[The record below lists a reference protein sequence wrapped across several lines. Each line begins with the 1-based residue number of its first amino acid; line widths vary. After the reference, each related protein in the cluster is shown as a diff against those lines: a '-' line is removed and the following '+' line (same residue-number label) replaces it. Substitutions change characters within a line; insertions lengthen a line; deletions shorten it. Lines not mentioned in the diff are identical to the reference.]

1 VLVGD
6 GRLGGISSTI
16 SSWEALHRRGY
27 DVPFIVIAEDEKRA
41 LGNSGVIRG
50 AVVGRGVVDIV
61 ELPPLPPLP
70 HRHSTSSSSSSTTTT
85 TTTTTNHNHNHINN
99 IIDIMLQEWLEESS
113 SQFDSLL
120 IHMKEW
126 HTERL
131 ATLSSSPSRAE
142 KVLWWPFTQ
151 HASINSNNKTMI
163 IDGRAGESFLTISTN
178 TNVEK
183 DSSSN
188 VGNMSSSLS
197 TKDMKMVPLYDG
209 CASWWTQGVG
219 SRQQQDIADAIS
231 HAAARYGHVMFPENT
246 HQPALNVAEKL
257 LSTVGDGWADR
268 VFYSDNG
275 STAIEVA
282 IKMAFRK
289 YMMDHNILDSRE
301 AEGGGEG
308 GRGGGTSSPP
318 PSLGVIGIQEAYHGD
333 TLGAMDAVA
342 PSVFNGRRQTPWYTG
357 RGLFLPAKL
366 FDGSDSNRSSTNT
379 DMEKNALASYFN
391 GKIDEYESI
400 TPNHRLGAL
409 ILEPVMQGAGGMRVI
424 DPMWQSS
431 LVKVCKQRK
440 IPVIY
445 DEVFTGLFRLGW
457 KSAGPAVLDM
467 TPDIACYAKLLTGGM
482 VPLAVTLASADVF
495 NCFLGSTKIQALLHG
510 HSYTAHAIGCAAA
523 EYSLDIF
530 FSKIKGGERLGVLWD
545 VDQAQHIAE
554 KLGGVERVTALGT
567 VLVFDFGDAGSDRA
581 RAFALLLKQYG
592 GIYTR
597 PLGGVTYLMVTP
609 LTTKDEC
616 RQLLSRVEG
625 ALIKGGYGSGNGEKD
640 TKMCIIH
647 DGQFM

>member
-1 VLVGD
+1 MGD
-6 GRLGGISSTI
+6 GRLGGISSTL

-27 DVPFIVIAEDEKRA
+27 DVPFIVIADDEKRA
-41 LGNSGVIRG
+41 LGNSGVVRG
-50 AVVGRGVVDIV
+50 AVVGKGVVDVV
-61 ELPPLPPLP
+61 ELPHLPTLP
-70 HRHSTSSSSSSTTTT
+70 HSSTA
-85 TTTTTNHNHNHINN
+85 HYNN
-99 IIDIMLQEWLEESS
+99 SIIDPMLQEWLEESS

-120 IHMKEW
+120 IKMKQW
-126 HTERL
+126 HTNRL

-142 KVLWWPFTQ
+142 KTLWWPFTQ
-151 HASINSNNKTMI
+151 HGSINNNKTMV
-163 IDGRAGESFLTISTN
+163 IDGRAGESFLTISQ
-178 TNVEK
+178 
-183 DSSSN
+183 SSS
-188 VGNMSSSLS
+188 SSSISSSFS
-197 TKDMKMVPLYDG
+197 TNDMEMVPLYDG

-219 SRQQQDIADAIS
+219 SHQQQNIADAIA

-289 YMMDHNILDSRE
+289 YMMDHDILLDDYVKSE
-301 AEGGGEG
+301 GDIEKGGGE
-308 GRGGGTSSPP
+308 TSSSI

-366 FDGSDSNRSSTNT
+366 FDGRKDSSDT
-379 DMEKNALASYFN
+379 DKDKDALASYFN
-391 GKIDEYESI
+391 GKIDEYESL

-424 DPMWQSS
+424 DPVWQSL

-457 KSAGPAVLDM
+457 KSAGPAVLDIA
-467 TPDIACYAKLLTGGM
+467 PDIACYAKLLTGGM

-523 EYSLDIF
+523 EYSLDTF
-530 FSKIKGGERLGVLWD
+530 FSKINGGERLGVLWD

-581 RAFALLLKQYG
+581 RAFALLLKQYA

-609 LTTKDEC
+609 LTTKEEC
-616 RQLLSRVEG
+616 RQLLNRVEVAVING
-625 ALIKGGYGSGNGEKD
+625 GGYGSGGKKEENAN
-640 TKMCIIH
+640 KMCVIH